1 MKANVDSCWQI
12 KNGRKTRSSREER
25 ALPPAA
31 AAACGMLAGLLACLL
46 ACFFI
51 HERIEQ
57 TSSSVNE

>member
-1 MKANVDSCWQI
+1 
-12 KNGRKTRSSREER
+12 
-25 ALPPAA
+25 
-31 AAACGMLAGLLACLL
+31 MLAGLLACLL